1 MCYNHPAITPSYS
14 MKNFK
19 KLGMV
24 LTECLTAIALITVCI
39 VILSGV
45 ITSSASSTAMSKDY
59 VIAQNLANEATNAV
73 EIVRNSNWLICS
85 DKKNTHWLV
94 TDPITILKCPS
105 NIIKADTSSFY
116 IPVFNTTT
124 GAWSLQV
131 ATPTDLD
138 LSNTPIASSNS
149 KYRLRLKDIGDGV
162 TMYIQNST
170 GGTDTKFYRRIK
182 FTNIDPPLPLDATT
196 AEFEVKVEWLDG
208 AKVRKFISAG
218 TINNYSE

>member
-73 EIVRNSNWLICS
+73 EIVRNSNWLICP
-85 DKKNTHWLV
+85 DKKNTHWLA
-94 TDPITILKCPS
+94 TDPSTILKCPLS
-105 NIIKADTSSFY
+105 VIKANTSSFY

-131 ATPTDLD
+131 AALTDLD
-138 LSNTPIASSNS
+138 LSDTSIASNNL
-149 KYRLRLKDIGDGV
+149 KYRLKLKDIGGGV

-170 GGTDTKFYRRIK
+170 EGTDTKFYRRIK
-182 FTNIDPPLPLDATT
+182 FTKIDQPPPNATT